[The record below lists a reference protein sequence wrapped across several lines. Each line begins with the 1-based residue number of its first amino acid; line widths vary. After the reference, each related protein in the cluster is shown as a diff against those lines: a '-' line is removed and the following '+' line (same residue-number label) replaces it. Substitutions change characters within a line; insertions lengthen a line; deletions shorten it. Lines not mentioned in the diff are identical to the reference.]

1 MPQINDIRELAQQ
14 NARYVSNSPQDWMS
28 YLDVAAR
35 LYRYSFTDAL
45 LIHAQRPDAT
55 ACAEMELWNQK
66 MSRWV
71 NRGAKGIALL
81 DDTGPR
87 TKLRYVFD
95 IADTHLVRGGKTPL
109 LWNLDSHEHEQAIL
123 DHLADTYGL
132 SQTDSMNTALLE
144 LAQQLTADN
153 LDEAMD
159 GLAYEVKDTFL
170 EELDE
175 DNIRVRFRELM
186 TNSIFYTLSRRCG
199 QEPLDVLDDDDF
211 IRIVDFNKL
220 PVLSFLGNAVSE
232 QCEAVLFDIGREMRK
247 IYKKEI
253 TQQLEKSV
261 DSLYNTNTDFSTLKR
276 ETEENTTKGGQE
288 NGVDVLPQGRLSVP
302 ESGREG
308 RAADHRE
315 VRDAAQ
321 DVPEREPQ
329 ELVSEY
335 ADERQAEPASGADR
349 GSSGEPGGNPA
360 GQSEREVSG
369 TEQGERPAGMG
380 GTPEQPDGDGRRDR
394 FEGIGVQLTETTTEQ
409 DLSEAEEEIAS
420 AFSFPDLPTVEQQIR
435 AIEEPIRARYAE
447 KIALDSEVVDEV
459 LRTGSNRSKGQ
470 LRLIYNFMVEKT
482 PEEYTE
488 FVKNEYGTGGKGF
501 EIGGAKYAVWFD
513 DLGLRIAAGGTAK
526 GGTIANASLSWE
538 DVSNRIHELLRQGEY
553 APQAVLDAARQNALQ
568 EHAQT
573 LAYMERDL
581 ADGVAEAVFQDTE
594 IFRGGFPELTDRL
607 AGLLDD
613 TDFLT
618 DLNERLSALGEAYAE
633 DKDLMR
639 MHFYKPDKVAA
650 LFQQFAKPYQNYSA
664 RDGFHWNEYKR
675 FITEDEINGYF
686 TRGSN
691 YSDSRLAIY
700 SFFLNHEDKKERADF
715 LKDHYGIGGSSHAL
729 CGADDSHEDHDG
741 RGIAL
746 ERGPYGNPYASVHL
760 NWNQAA
766 GRIDKLIRDS
776 EYLKPADYSRMPVYE
791 REQMAMRVMGFY
803 HHLSNE
809 VERPYPQDLYHEEGR
824 KALVEKLADTEL
836 SAELLEQM
844 DNALLSVPLD
854 SEEYERKA
862 ESLSILHQYVEGTYT
877 IFPEKKQA
885 VEIAV
890 PEQGQISMFDFMEQE
905 PQSKEQSTA
914 AAVENSQKAK
924 VVARYQSTVMMQAG
938 YIEDIAILQYPDGK
952 FYNHYNYDE
961 ETGTG
966 TAETG
971 PFNSLND
978 AKAVVRQTREDAKA
992 VESFENQPKQMYSR
1006 ENGSFLY
1013 LDNNHLYRIERS
1025 NAHDVYLKD
1034 MENSAVAGRV
1044 IPLPSYSET
1053 LAKNP
1058 LNDFLKLD
1066 ADHTQKDSRSI
1077 YKECL
1082 YTLLEK
1088 VERSEIYPLLRD
1100 RDTTEE
1106 EAENLI
1112 REKIEDLFASGEVEN
1127 AVYSEAIDTWAH
1139 FGEWIQEDIFQR
1151 TYQDVITDRR
1161 DAVALYQDS
1170 MDAPQWVRGIMVP
1183 YAAEEKTVEPAL
1195 QPLPL
1200 DAANEYNA
1208 LKERYPDVLV
1218 GYEQYGNFEF
1228 YGEDA
1233 KHVSELLGSKLLE
1246 KETALGKVEVS
1257 GFPREQWVSQAM
1269 KLWKQGE
1276 NVYLSGQ
1283 QEDGTHAQTK
1293 YFRREEYLPVNTI
1306 IELDDREFRVDS
1318 VDFGNGTVSLQDMTL
1333 AKEAWYPIFRT
1344 EPLEYIRHLYE
1355 QADVPME
1362 EAVEITVFTALY
1374 NAGVAYEDFSP
1385 EQMDVIYSVA
1395 ESGGEL
1401 EELLNPDF
1409 PPEQMQLIADVQ
1421 NRTDAISRAAAEEA
1435 MEPLIQQPMTPA
1447 EVNHARRQHNLPLDS
1462 EAETEQPVQPKQE
1475 PMNFR
1480 ITDDDLGAG
1489 GPKTKY
1495 KANVEAIRVL
1505 QTLDAEQRQAT
1516 AEEQEILSRYV
1527 GWGGIPQAFD
1537 ENNAEWSKEYA
1548 ELQSLLTADEY
1559 KEARASTLN
1568 AFYTSPTVIKA
1579 MYEALGN
1586 MGLSKGNVLEPS
1598 CGVGN
1603 FMGLVPD
1610 SMEKIRMYGVEL
1622 DSISG
1627 RIAQQLYQKNK
1638 IAVQGFETMQF
1649 PDSFFDCVV
1658 GNVPFGNY
1666 KVPDKRYD
1674 RHNFLIHDY
1683 FIAKS
1688 LDLVRPG
1695 GVVAVVTSSGTMDK
1709 KDSSVR
1715 EYLANRADLVGAIRL
1730 PNNAFQR
1737 NANTGVVAD
1746 ILFLQKRDRAAVERA
1761 DWVDLGETPEGYSI
1775 NQYFAQHPE
1784 MVLGEITTESTQY
1797 GKQETTVKPI
1807 EGADLA
1813 QQLKEAISSIHATI
1827 TEPEISDDELDVQEE
1842 PIPADPSVKNFSFT
1856 NVDGQIYYR
1865 ENSFMNKV
1873 ELPAVTAERVLGMI
1887 ALRETTRKLLDCQ
1900 LHDGSDAEVQ
1910 LLQNE
1915 LKQQY
1920 TAFKA
1925 QYGLINSTANKRA
1938 FRQDSSYCLLAS
1950 LEILDEEKNLKR
1962 LADIFTKRTIRKPEP
1977 VTSVDTPSEALAL
1990 SIGEKAK
1997 VDIPFM
2003 VQLCGKPEQEIT
2015 DELAGAIFRNPVTQQ
2030 WETSDEYLSGNVREK
2045 LATAETFAANH
2056 AEYQINVD
2064 YLKRVQPKDLD
2075 ASEIEVRLGANW
2087 VKPEYITQFMKEV
2100 FKTPNYYAGIDIKA
2114 TYSEI
2119 SGAWNISGKSLDR
2132 GNPLVTNT
2140 YGTLRVNAYKLL
2152 EDALNLRDTKI
2163 YDTIHDADGDHRV
2176 LNKQETMLAQQ
2187 AQESIR
2193 EAFKQWIFKDLDRR
2207 EDLCATYNRIFN
2219 AIRPREYDGSHIR
2232 FEGMTPEISLMPH
2245 QKNAVAHIL
2254 YGNNT
2259 LLAHCVG
2266 AGKTFQM
2273 IAAGMESRR
2282 LGLSQKNLYVVPNHL
2297 TEQWGADFLRLYPN
2311 ANVLVATK
2319 KDFEPSN
2326 RKQFC
2331 SRIATGDYDA
2341 IVIGHSQFERVPLSP
2356 ERQKA
2361 IIERQIDDI
2370 TLALADARSEDSRS
2384 FTVKQMEKTKKT
2396 LEAKLQKLNDQTRK
2410 DDVVTFEELG
2420 VDRLFVDESH
2430 FYKNM
2435 FLYTKMRNIAG
2446 IAQTDAQKS
2455 SDMFAKCQYL
2465 DELTGGKGVT
2475 FATGTPVSNSMVELY
2490 TIMRY
2495 LQYDTLQKM
2504 GLSHF
2509 DDWAAS
2515 FGETVTAI
2523 ELSPE
2528 GTGYRAKTRF
2538 ARFFNLPE
2546 LISLF
2551 KESADVQTADMLN
2564 LPVPQA
2570 EYINEVLKPSETQ
2583 EEMVSSFADRAEAV
2597 RNGNVNPKFDN
2608 MLKITNDGRKLA
2620 LDQRL
2625 MNDMLPDEPESKVNR
2640 CVDNAFKVWEESAPD
2655 RGTQLIFCDLS
2666 TPKADGTF
2674 NVYDDVREKLVAKG
2688 VPREEVAFIHEYN
2701 TETKKAD
2708 LFAKVRAGQV
2718 RILMGSTPKLGA
2730 GTNIQDRL
2738 IALHHLD
2745 CPWKPS
2751 DLEQQEGRILR
2762 QGNRNKQVKIYRY
2775 VTENTFDSY
2784 MWQILENK
2792 QKFISQIMTSK
2803 SPVRACDDVDDT
2815 ALSYAEI
2822 KALATGNP
2830 YIKEKMDLDIQVSKL
2845 KLLKANHTSQIYS
2858 LESDIARRYPREI
2871 AVAQGQIE
2879 ALKTDMEAAKPLL
2892 VQDKDH
2898 FSMEISGKVYTERK
2912 EAGAAIIE
2920 ACKALKAAGTEGRIG
2935 SYGAFELHSR
2945 FDNFDKVFRLSIKGA
2960 WNYSMEVG
2968 KDPQGNILRV
2978 TNALSGIER
2987 ALPQV
2992 ERRLETLEQ
3001 QLAQAKEE
3009 AKRPFAQEA
3018 ELAEKSAR
3026 LAELNSL
3033 LNMDEKGSE
3042 DALGVDEDAAETEVA
3057 DRPRQPV
3064 NYAGRVAERTA
3075 DNVRKP
3081 SVLAQLHAK
3090 QAERSAEPQKS
3101 QKRKSHDMEL

>member
-55 ACAEMELWNQK
+55 ACAELELWNQK

-109 LWNLDSHEHEQAIL
+109 LWNLDSHEHEQTIL

-132 SQTDSMNTALLE
+132 LQTDSMNTALME

-159 GLAYEVKDTFL
+159 GLAYEVADTFL

-199 QEPLDVLDDDDF
+199 QEPMDVLDDDDF

-261 DSLYNTNTDFSTLKR
+261 DSLYNINTDFNALKR
-276 ETEENTTKGGQE
+276 ETKENTTKGGQE

-335 ADERQAEPASGADR
+335 ADERQTEPASGADR
-349 GSSGEPGGNPA
+349 GRSGEPDGIPV
-360 GQSEREVSG
+360 GQPEREVPG
-369 TEQGERPAGMG
+369 TEQGEGPAGMG
-380 GTPEQPDGDGRRDR
+380 GASEQPDDDGRRDR
-394 FEGIGVQLTETTTEQ
+394 LEGIGVQLTEPTTEQ

-420 AFSFPDLPTVEQQIR
+420 AFSLPDLPTVEQQIR
-435 AIEEPIRARYAE
+435 AIEEPIRARYADE
-447 KIALDSEVVDEV
+447 IALDSEVVDEI
-459 LRTGSNRSKGQ
+459 LRTGSNRSKSQ

-526 GGTIANASLSWE
+526 GGMIANASLSWE

-581 ADGVAEAVFQDTE
+581 ADGVAEAVFQDVE

-613 TDFLT
+613 AAFLT
-618 DLNERLSALGEAYAE
+618 DLNERLSALGETYAE

-650 LFQQFAKPYQNYSA
+650 LFHQFAKPYQNYSA

-715 LKDHYGIGGSSHAL
+715 LKEHYGIGGSSHAL

-741 RGIAL
+741 RGISL
-746 ERGPYGNPYASVHL
+746 ERGSYGNPDASVHL

-766 GRIDKLIRDS
+766 GRIDQLIRDS
-776 EYLKPADYSRMPVYE
+776 EYLKPADYSRMPAYE
-791 REQMAMRVMGFY
+791 RERMAMRVMGFY
-803 HHLSNE
+803 HHLPND

-824 KALVEKLADTEL
+824 KALVEKLEAPEQ
-836 SAELLEQM
+836 AVELLEQM

-854 SEEYERKA
+854 SGEYERKA
-862 ESLSILHQYVEGTYT
+862 EFLSILHQYVEGTYT
-877 IFPEKKQA
+877 IFPEKKRA

-890 PEQGQISMFDFMEQE
+890 PEQGQMSMFDFMEQE

-914 AAVENSQKAK
+914 AAVEK
-924 VVARYQSTVMMQAG
+924 
-938 YIEDIAILQYPDGK
+938 
-952 FYNHYNYDE
+952 
-961 ETGTG
+961 
-966 TAETG
+966 
-971 PFNSLND
+971 
-978 AKAVVRQTREDAKA
+978 TRKEL
-992 VESFENQPKQMYSR
+992 YSR

-1013 LDNNHLYRIERS
+1013 LDNDHLYRIERS
-1025 NAHDVYLKD
+1025 NAYDVYLKD

-1044 IPLPSYSET
+1044 IPLLSYSET
-1053 LAKNP
+1053 LAKNL

-1066 ADHTQKDSRSI
+1066 ADNTQKDSRSI

-1100 RDTTEE
+1100 SDTTEE

-1112 REKIEDLFASGEVEN
+1112 REKIEDLFTSGEVEN
-1127 AVYSEAIDTWAH
+1127 AAYSEAIDTWAH

-1170 MDAPQWVRGIMVP
+1170 KDAPQWVRGIMVP
-1183 YAAEEKTVEPAL
+1183 YAAEEKAVEPTL

-1208 LKERYPDVLV
+1208 LKERYPDALV

-1233 KHVSELLGSKLLE
+1233 KRVSELLGSKLLE

-1276 NVYLSGQ
+1276 SIYLSGQ

-1293 YFRREEYLPVNTI
+1293 YFRREEYLPINTT
-1306 IELDDREFRVDS
+1306 IELEDREFRVNS
-1318 VDFGNGTVSLQDMTL
+1318 VNFEQGTVSLQDMTL
-1333 AKEAWYPIFRT
+1333 AKEARYPIFRT
-1344 EPLEYIRHLYE
+1344 EPLEYIRHVYE

-1362 EAVEITVFTALY
+1362 EAVEITVFTALH

-1401 EELLNPDF
+1401 EDLLNPEF

-1435 MEPLIQQPMTPA
+1435 LEPLTQQPMTPA

-1462 EAETEQPVQPKQE
+1462 GAETELPAQPKKE

-1527 GWGGIPQAFD
+1527 GWGGIPQVFD
-1537 ENNAEWSKEYA
+1537 ENNADWSKEYS
-1548 ELQSLLTADEY
+1548 ELKSLLTAEEY

-1715 EYLANRADLVGAIRL
+1715 EYLSNRADLVGAIRL

-1737 NANTGVVAD
+1737 NANTGVIAD

-1761 DWVDLGETPEGYSI
+1761 EWVDLGETPEGYSI

-1813 QQLKEAISSIHATI
+1813 KQLKEAVGNIYATI

-1856 NVDGQIYYR
+1856 NVDEQIYYR

-1997 VDIPFM
+1997 VDVPFM

-2045 LATAETFAANH
+2045 LATAEIFAANH

-2140 YGTLRVNAYKLL
+2140 YGTLRVNGYKLL

-2163 YDTIHDADGDHRV
+2163 YDTIRDADGDHRV

-2361 IIERQIDDI
+2361 IVERQIDDI

-2597 RNGNVNPKFDN
+2597 RNGNVNPRFDN

-2625 MNDMLPDEPESKVNR
+2625 INDMLPDEPESKVNR

-2674 NVYDDVREKLVAKG
+2674 NVYDDVREKLVARG

-2701 TETKKAD
+2701 TETKKAE

-2892 VQDKDH
+2892 AQDKDH
-2898 FSMEISGKVYTERK
+2898 FAMEISGKVYTERK

-2968 KDPQGNILRV
+2968 KDPQGNILRI
-2978 TNALSGIER
+2978 TNALAGIER

-3033 LNMDEKGSE
+3033 LNMDEKGGE

-3057 DRPRQPV
+3057 DKPRQPV

-3075 DNVRKP
+3075 DDVRKP
-3081 SVLAQLHAK
+3081 SVLTRLHAK
-3090 QAERSAEPQKS
+3090 QAERTAEPQKS
-3101 QKRKSHDMEL
+3101 QKRKSYDMGL

>member
-1 MPQINDIRELAQQ
+1 
-14 NARYVSNSPQDWMS
+14 
-28 YLDVAAR
+28 
-35 LYRYSFTDAL
+35 
-45 LIHAQRPDAT
+45 
-55 ACAEMELWNQK
+55 
-66 MSRWV
+66 
-71 NRGAKGIALL
+71 
-81 DDTGPR
+81 
-87 TKLRYVFD
+87 
-95 IADTHLVRGGKTPL
+95 
-109 LWNLDSHEHEQAIL
+109 
-123 DHLADTYGL
+123 
-132 SQTDSMNTALLE
+132 
-144 LAQQLTADN
+144 
-153 LDEAMD
+153 
-159 GLAYEVKDTFL
+159 
-170 EELDE
+170 
-175 DNIRVRFRELM
+175 
-186 TNSIFYTLSRRCG
+186 
-199 QEPLDVLDDDDF
+199 
-211 IRIVDFNKL
+211 
-220 PVLSFLGNAVSE
+220 
-232 QCEAVLFDIGREMRK
+232 
-247 IYKKEI
+247 
-253 TQQLEKSV
+253 
-261 DSLYNTNTDFSTLKR
+261 
-276 ETEENTTKGGQE
+276 
-288 NGVDVLPQGRLSVP
+288 
-302 ESGREG
+302 
-308 RAADHRE
+308 
-315 VRDAAQ
+315 
-321 DVPEREPQ
+321 
-329 ELVSEY
+329 
-335 ADERQAEPASGADR
+335 
-349 GSSGEPGGNPA
+349 
-360 GQSEREVSG
+360 
-369 TEQGERPAGMG
+369 
-380 GTPEQPDGDGRRDR
+380 
-394 FEGIGVQLTETTTEQ
+394 
-409 DLSEAEEEIAS
+409 
-420 AFSFPDLPTVEQQIR
+420 
-435 AIEEPIRARYAE
+435 
-447 KIALDSEVVDEV
+447 
-459 LRTGSNRSKGQ
+459 
-470 LRLIYNFMVEKT
+470 
-482 PEEYTE
+482 
-488 FVKNEYGTGGKGF
+488 
-501 EIGGAKYAVWFD
+501 
-513 DLGLRIAAGGTAK
+513 
-526 GGTIANASLSWE
+526 
-538 DVSNRIHELLRQGEY
+538 
-553 APQAVLDAARQNALQ
+553 
-568 EHAQT
+568 
-573 LAYMERDL
+573 
-581 ADGVAEAVFQDTE
+581 
-594 IFRGGFPELTDRL
+594 
-607 AGLLDD
+607 
-613 TDFLT
+613 
-618 DLNERLSALGEAYAE
+618 
-633 DKDLMR
+633 
-639 MHFYKPDKVAA
+639 
-650 LFQQFAKPYQNYSA
+650 
-664 RDGFHWNEYKR
+664 
-675 FITEDEINGYF
+675 
-686 TRGSN
+686 
-691 YSDSRLAIY
+691 
-700 SFFLNHEDKKERADF
+700 
-715 LKDHYGIGGSSHAL
+715 
-729 CGADDSHEDHDG
+729 
-741 RGIAL
+741 
-746 ERGPYGNPYASVHL
+746 
-760 NWNQAA
+760 
-766 GRIDKLIRDS
+766 
-776 EYLKPADYSRMPVYE
+776 
-791 REQMAMRVMGFY
+791 MRVMGFY
-803 HHLSNE
+803 HHLPND

-824 KALVEKLADTEL
+824 KALVEKLEAPEQ
-836 SAELLEQM
+836 AVELLEQM

-854 SEEYERKA
+854 SEEYKDKA
-862 ESLSILHQYVEGTYT
+862 ESLSVLHQYVEGTYT
-877 IFPEKKQA
+877 IFPEKKRA

-890 PEQGQISMFDFMEQE
+890 PEQGQMSMFDFMEQE

-914 AAVENSQKAK
+914 AAVEKPRK
-924 VVARYQSTVMMQAG
+924 
-938 YIEDIAILQYPDGK
+938 EL
-952 FYNHYNYDE
+952 
-961 ETGTG
+961 
-966 TAETG
+966 
-971 PFNSLND
+971 
-978 AKAVVRQTREDAKA
+978 
-992 VESFENQPKQMYSR
+992 YSR

-1013 LDNNHLYRIERS
+1013 LDNDHLYRIERS
-1025 NAHDVYLKD
+1025 NAYDVYLKD

-1066 ADHTQKDSRSI
+1066 ADHTQKDSRCV

-1127 AVYSEAIDTWAH
+1127 ATYSEAIDTWAH

-1170 MDAPQWVRGIMVP
+1170 KDAPQWVRGIMVP
-1183 YAAEEKTVEPAL
+1183 YAAEEKAVEPTL

-1200 DAANEYNA
+1200 DAVNEYNA
-1208 LKERYPDVLV
+1208 LKERYPDALV

-1233 KHVSELLGSKLLE
+1233 KRVSELLGSKLLE

-1257 GFPREQWVSQAM
+1257 GFPREQWASQAM

-1276 NVYLSGQ
+1276 SVYLSGQ

-1306 IELDDREFRVDS
+1306 VELDDREFRVDS
-1318 VDFGNGTVSLQDMTL
+1318 VNFEQGTVSLQDMTL
-1333 AKEAWYPIFRT
+1333 AKEARYPIFRT
-1344 EPLEYIRHLYE
+1344 EPLEYIWHLYE
-1355 QADVPME
+1355 QADVSMK
-1362 EAVEITVFTALY
+1362 EAVETMVFTALH

-1435 MEPLIQQPMTPA
+1435 LEPLTQQPMTPA

-1462 EAETEQPVQPKQE
+1462 GAIELPAQPKQE

-1489 GPKTKY
+1489 GAKTKF
-1495 KANVEAIRVL
+1495 KANIEAIRLL

-1516 AEEQEILSRYV
+1516 AEEQEVLSRYV

-1537 ENNAEWSKEYA
+1537 EKNADWSKEYA
-1548 ELQSLLTADEY
+1548 ELKSLLPADEY
-1559 KEARASTLN
+1559 SEARASTLN

-1579 MYEALGN
+1579 MYEALSN

-1603 FMGLVPD
+1603 FMGLVPE
-1610 SMEKIRMYGVEL
+1610 SMENIKMYGVEL
-1622 DSISG
+1622 DNVSG
-1627 RIAQQLYQKNK
+1627 RIAQQLYQKNR

-1737 NANTGVVAD
+1737 NANTSVVAD

-1761 DWVDLGETPEGYSI
+1761 EWVDLGTTPEGYPI

-1807 EGADLA
+1807 EGADLT
-1813 QQLKEAISSIHATI
+1813 QQLKAAVENIHAEI
-1827 TEPEISDDELDVQEE
+1827 TEPEITDDELDQNAE
-1842 PIPADPSVKNFSFT
+1842 PLPADPNVKNFSYT
-1856 NVDGQIYYR
+1856 NVDGQVYYR
-1865 ENSFMNKV
+1865 ENSYMNKV
-1873 ELPAVTAERVLGMI
+1873 DLPAVTAERVLGMI
-1887 ALRETTRKLLDCQ
+1887 ALRETTQKLLDCQ
-1900 LHDGSDAEVQ
+1900 LHDGTDAEVE
-1910 LLQNE
+1910 LLQGK
-1915 LKQQY
+1915 LKDQY
-1920 TAFKA
+1920 KRFTA

-1950 LEILDEEKNLKR
+1950 LEILDEDKNLKR

-1997 VDIPFM
+1997 VDVPFM
-2003 VQLCGKPEQEIT
+2003 AELCGKTEQEVT
-2015 DELAGAIFRNPVTQQ
+2015 EELAGVIFRNPVTQA
-2030 WETSDEYLSGNVREK
+2030 WVTADEYLSGNVREK

-2056 AEYQINVD
+2056 PEYQVNVE
-2064 YLKRVQPKDLD
+2064 YLKRVQPKDLN

-2087 VKPEYITQFMKEV
+2087 IKAEYITDFMEQV
-2100 FKTPNYYAGIDIKA
+2100 FKTPSYYIGSSIKA

-2132 GNPLVTNT
+2132 SNPRVTNT
-2140 YGTLRVNAYKLL
+2140 YGTMRVNGYRLL

-2163 YDTIHDADGDHRV
+2163 YDTIYEDGKERRV
-2176 LNKQETMLAQQ
+2176 LNKKETMLAQQ
-2187 AQESIR
+2187 AQEAIR
-2193 EAFKQWIFKDLDRR
+2193 DAFKQWIFKDLDRR
-2207 EDLCATYNRIFN
+2207 EELCKVYNERFN
-2219 AIRPREYDGSHIR
+2219 AIRPREYDGSHIK
-2232 FEGMTPEISLMPH
+2232 FVGMTPEISLMPH

-2282 LGLSQKNLYVVPNHL
+2282 LGLAQKNLYVVPNHL

-2326 RKQFC
+2326 RKKFC

-2341 IVIGHSQFERVPLSP
+2341 IIIGHSQFERIPLSP
-2356 ERQKA
+2356 ERQKSM
-2361 IIERQIDDI
+2361 IERQIQDI
-2370 TLALADARSEDSRS
+2370 TFAIAEAKAEDDGKS

-2396 LEAKLQKLNDQTRK
+2396 LQAKLQKLNDQSRK
-2410 DDVVTFEELG
+2410 DDVVTFEQLG

-2465 DELTGGKGVT
+2465 DEITGGKGVT

-2495 LQYDTLQKM
+2495 LQYDTLQKLHL
-2504 GLSHF
+2504 GHF
-2509 DDWAAS
+2509 DSWAAS

-2564 LPVPQA
+2564 LPVPEA

-2583 EEMVSSFADRAEAV
+2583 QEMVSSFADRAERV
-2597 RNGNVNPKFDN
+2597 RNGNVDPRTDN

-2625 MNDMLPDEPESKVNR
+2625 INDLLPDEPESKVNL
-2640 CVDNAFKVWEESAPD
+2640 CVENAYQVWEESTPD
-2655 RGTQLIFCDLS
+2655 KSTQLIFCDLS

-2688 VPREEVAFIHEYN
+2688 IPREEIAFIHEAN
-2701 TETKKAD
+2701 TETKKAE
-2708 LFAKVRAGQV
+2708 LFAKVRSGQV
-2718 RILMGSTPKLGA
+2718 RILLGSTPKLGA

-2762 QGNRNKQVKIYRY
+2762 QGNRNQKVKIFRY

-2815 ALSYAEI
+2815 ALTYAEI

-2845 KLLKANHTSQIYS
+2845 KLMRANHTSQIYS
-2858 LESDIARRYPREI
+2858 LESDIARRYPAEI
-2871 AVAQGQIE
+2871 TAAKERIAGLKSDLAV
-2879 ALKTDMEAAKPLL
+2879 AKPLL
-2892 VQDKDH
+2892 EQDKEK
-2898 FSMEISGKVYTERK
+2898 FSITVEDRVYTDRK
-2912 EAGAAIIE
+2912 EAGSAILAA
-2920 ACKALKAAGTEGRIG
+2920 CAAMKIAKTEGQIADLG
-2935 SYGAFELHSR
+2935 GFAISSR
-2945 FDNFDKVFRLSIKGA
+2945 FDAFAQTFKLTIKRQSSYTIELG
-2960 WNYSMEVG
+2960 S
-2968 KDPQGNILRV
+2968 DPAGNIQRIL
-2978 TNALSGIER
+2978 NALASIEKT
-2987 ALPQV
+2987 LPQV
-2992 ERRLETLEQ
+2992 ERRLETLQQ
-3001 QLAQAKEE
+3001 QLAEAKEE
-3009 AKRPFAQEA
+3009 VQRPFPQEA
-3018 ELAEKSAR
+3018 ELNEKSAR
-3026 LAELNSL
+3026 LAELNVL
-3033 LNMDEKGSE
+3033 LDMDEKG
-3042 DALGVDEDAAETEVA
+3042 DDAALGMDEEVTDSELPAPKREIERSA
-3057 DRPRQPV
+3057 DSVKRP
-3064 NYAGRVAERTA
+3064 
-3075 DNVRKP
+3075 
-3081 SVLAQLHAK
+3081 SILAQLHEK
-3090 QAERSAEPQKS
+3090 QAERMAEPKPQK
-3101 QKRKSHDMEL
+3101 KKSHDMEL

>member
-55 ACAEMELWNQK
+55 ACAELELWNQK

-132 SQTDSMNTALLE
+132 LQTDSMNTALLE

-159 GLAYEVKDTFL
+159 GLAYEVADTFL

-199 QEPLDVLDDDDF
+199 QEPMNVLDDDDF

-220 PVLSFLGNAVSE
+220 RVLSFLGNAVSE
-232 QCEAVLFDIGREMRK
+232 QCEAVLFDIGREMQK

-253 TQQLEKSV
+253 TQQLEKAV
-261 DSLYNTNTDFSTLKR
+261 DSLYNTNTDFSALKH
-276 ETEENTTKGGQE
+276 ETKETTTEGGQE

-335 ADERQAEPASGADR
+335 ADERQTEPASGADR
-349 GSSGEPGGNPA
+349 GRSGEPDGIPV
-360 GQSEREVSG
+360 GQPEREVPG
-369 TEQGERPAGMG
+369 TEQGEGPAGMG

-435 AIEEPIRARYAE
+435 AIEAPIQARYADE
-447 KIALDSEVVDEV
+447 IALDSEVVDEI

-513 DLGLRIAAGGTAK
+513 DLGLRIAAGDTAK
-526 GGTIANASLSWE
+526 GGTIVNAFLSWE

-613 TDFLT
+613 ADFLT
-618 DLNERLSALGEAYAE
+618 DLNDRLSALGEAYAE

-715 LKDHYGIGGSSHAL
+715 LKEHYGIGGSSHAL

-741 RGIAL
+741 RGIDL
-746 ERGPYGNPYASVHL
+746 ERGPYGNPDASVHL

-766 GRIDKLIRDS
+766 GRIDQLIRDS
-776 EYLKPADYSRMPVYE
+776 EYLKPADYSRMPAYE
-791 REQMAMRVMGFY
+791 RERMAMRVMGFY
-803 HHLSNE
+803 HHLPNN

-854 SEEYERKA
+854 SKEYERKA

-877 IFPEKKQA
+877 IFPEKKRA
-885 VEIAV
+885 VEIV
-890 PEQGQISMFDFMEQE
+890 GPEQGQMSMFDFMEQE
-905 PQSKEQSTA
+905 PQSKEQSTVA
-914 AAVENSQKAK
+914 TVEKPRKEQ
-924 VVARYQSTVMMQAG
+924 
-938 YIEDIAILQYPDGK
+938 
-952 FYNHYNYDE
+952 
-961 ETGTG
+961 
-966 TAETG
+966 
-971 PFNSLND
+971 
-978 AKAVVRQTREDAKA
+978 
-992 VESFENQPKQMYSR
+992 YSR

-1013 LDNNHLYRIERS
+1013 LDNDHLYRVERS
-1025 NAHDVYLKD
+1025 NAYDVYLKD
-1034 MENSAVAGRV
+1034 MENPAVAGRV
-1044 IPLPSYSET
+1044 ISVQSYDET

-1100 RDTTEE
+1100 HDTTEE
-1106 EAENLI
+1106 EAEDLI
-1112 REKIEDLFASGEVEN
+1112 REKIEDLFASGEVKN
-1127 AVYSEAIDTWAH
+1127 AAYSEAIDTWAH

-1170 MDAPQWVRGIMVP
+1170 KDAPQWVRGMMVP
-1183 YAAEEKTVEPAL
+1183 YAAEEKAVEPTL
-1195 QPLPL
+1195 QPMPL

-1208 LKERYPDVLV
+1208 LKERYPDALV

-1233 KHVSELLGSKLLE
+1233 KRVSELLGSKLLE

-1257 GFPREQWVSQAM
+1257 GFPREQWVLQAM

-1318 VDFGNGTVSLQDMTL
+1318 VNFEQGTVSLQDMTL
-1333 AKEAWYPIFRT
+1333 AKEARYPIFRT

-1362 EAVEITVFTALY
+1362 EAVEITVFTALH

-1435 MEPLIQQPMTPA
+1435 LEPLIQQPMTPA

-1462 EAETEQPVQPKQE
+1462 GAETEQPALPKQE
-1475 PMNFR
+1475 PINFH

-1495 KANVEAIRVL
+1495 KANVEAIQL
-1505 QTLDAEQRQAT
+1505 LKTLDAEQRQAT

-1548 ELQSLLTADEY
+1548 ELQSLLTVDEY

-1775 NQYFAQHPE
+1775 NQYFAKHPE
-1784 MVLGEITTESTQY
+1784 MVLGKITTESTQY

-1813 QQLKEAISSIHATI
+1813 EQLKEAVGNIQATI

-1962 LADIFTKRTIRKPEP
+1962 LADIFTKRTIRKPGP
-1977 VTSVDTPSEALAL
+1977 VTLVDTPSEALAL

-1997 VDIPFM
+1997 VDVPFM
-2003 VQLCGKPEQEIT
+2003 MQLCGKPEQEIT

-2045 LATAETFAANH
+2045 LATAETFVANH

-2140 YGTLRVNAYKLL
+2140 YGTMRVNAYKLL

-2361 IIERQIDDI
+2361 IVERQIDDI

-2564 LPVPQA
+2564 LPVPKA

-2597 RNGNVNPKFDN
+2597 RNGNVNPRFDN

-2625 MNDMLPDEPESKVNR
+2625 MNEMLPDEPESKVNR
-2640 CVDNAFKVWEESAPD
+2640 CVDNAFKVWEESASD
-2655 RGTQLIFCDLS
+2655 KGTQLIFCDLS

-2674 NVYDDVREKLVAKG
+2674 NVYDDVREKLVARG

-2871 AVAQGQIE
+2871 TATQGQIE

-2892 VQDKDH
+2892 AQDKDH

-3009 AKRPFAQEA
+3009 AKRPFVQEA

-3033 LNMDEKGSE
+3033 LNMDEKGGE

>member
-35 LYRYSFTDAL
+35 LYRYSFTDTL

-55 ACAEMELWNQK
+55 ACAELELWNQK

-87 TKLRYVFD
+87 IRLRYVFD
-95 IADTHLVRGGKTPL
+95 IADTHLVRGGRTPL
-109 LWNLDSHEHEQAIL
+109 LWNLDSHEHEQTIL

-132 SQTDSMNTALLE
+132 SQTDSMNTALME

-159 GLAYEVKDTFL
+159 GLAYEVADTFL

-199 QEPLDVLDDDDF
+199 QEPMDVLDDDDF

-276 ETEENTTKGGQE
+276 EIKENTTKGGQE

-308 RAADHRE
+308 RAADYRE

-321 DVPEREPQ
+321 DVSEREPQ

-335 ADERQAEPASGADR
+335 ADEQQTESALGADR
-349 GSSGEPGGNPA
+349 GSSGEPDGSPV
-360 GQSEREVSG
+360 GQPEREVSG
-369 TEQGERPAGMG
+369 SEQGERPADMG
-380 GTPEQPDGDGRRDR
+380 SAPEQPDGDGRGDR
-394 FEGIGVQLTETTTEQ
+394 AEGIGVQLTETTTEQ

-435 AIEEPIRARYAE
+435 AIEAPIQARYADE
-447 KIALDSEVVDEV
+447 IALDPEVVDEI

-501 EIGGAKYAVWFD
+501 EIDDAKYAAWFD
-513 DLGLRIAAGGTAK
+513 DLGLRIAAGNTAK
-526 GGTIANASLSWE
+526 GGTIANAFLSWE
-538 DVSNRIHELLRQGEY
+538 DVSSRIHELLRQGEY

-568 EHAQT
+568 EHAQA

-581 ADGVAEAVFQDTE
+581 ADGVAEAVFQDAE
-594 IFRGGFPELTDRL
+594 IFRGGFPALTDRL

-613 TDFLT
+613 TAFLS

-650 LFQQFAKPYQNYSA
+650 LFQQFAKPYQNYAA
-664 RDGFHWNEYKR
+664 RDGFHWNEYKK
-675 FITEDEINGYF
+675 FITEDEINAYF

-715 LKDHYGIGGSSHAL
+715 LKDHYGIGGCSHAL
-729 CGADDSHEDHDG
+729 SGADDSHENHDG
-741 RGIAL
+741 RGISL
-746 ERGPYGNPYASVHL
+746 EHGTYGNPDARVHL

-766 GRIDKLIRDS
+766 GRIDQLIRDS
-776 EYLKPADYSRMPVYE
+776 EYLKPADYSRMSVYE
-791 REQMAMRVMGFY
+791 REWMAMRVMGFY
-803 HHLSNE
+803 HHLPNE
-809 VERPYPQDLYHEEGR
+809 VERPYLQDLYHEEGR
-824 KALVEKLADTEL
+824 KALVEKLADSEQA
-836 SAELLEQM
+836 AELLEQM
-844 DNALLSVPLD
+844 DNALLSVPMD
-854 SEEYERKA
+854 SEEYESKA

-885 VEIAV
+885 VEIAA
-890 PEQGQISMFDFMEQE
+890 PEHRQMSMLDFMEQE

-914 AAVENSQKAK
+914 AAVEEPQKAK
-924 VVARYQSTVMMQAG
+924 VVARYQSTVMMQDG
-938 YIEDIAILQYPDGK
+938 YIEDIAILQFPDGK

-961 ETGTG
+961 EKGEG
-966 TAETG
+966 AAETG

-978 AKAVVRQTREDAKA
+978 AKAVISQTREDAKA
-992 VESFENQPKQMYSR
+992 VESFENQPKQLYSR

-1058 LNDFLKLD
+1058 LNDFLKLN
-1066 ADHTQKDSRSI
+1066 ADQTQKDSRSI

-1151 TYQDVITDRR
+1151 TYQDVITDSR

-1183 YAAEEKTVEPAL
+1183 YAVKEETVEATL
-1195 QPLPL
+1195 QPMPL

-1208 LKERYPDVLV
+1208 LKERYPDALV
-1218 GYEQYGNFEF
+1218 GYEQYGHFEF

-1233 KHVSELLGSKLLE
+1233 KRVSELLGSKLLE

-1257 GFPREQWVSQAM
+1257 GFPREQWAAQAM

-1276 NVYLSGQ
+1276 SVYLSEQ
-1283 QEDGTHAQTK
+1283 EEDGTHAQTK

-1318 VDFGNGTVSLQDMTL
+1318 VNFEQGTVSLQDMTL
-1333 AKEAWYPIFRT
+1333 AKEARYPIFRT

-1355 QADVPME
+1355 QAEVPME
-1362 EAVEITVFTALY
+1362 EAVEITVFTALH

-1401 EELLNPDF
+1401 DELLNPDF

-1421 NRTDAISRAAAEEA
+1421 NRTDAISRAAADEA
-1435 MEPLIQQPMTPA
+1435 LEPLTQQPMTPA
-1447 EVNHARRQHNLPLDS
+1447 EVNHARRQHNLPL
-1462 EAETEQPVQPKQE
+1462 ENGAEEQPAPPKQE
-1475 PMNFR
+1475 PINFH
-1480 ITDDDLGAG
+1480 IEDNDLGAG

-1495 KANVEAIRVL
+1495 KANVEAIRL
-1505 QTLDAEQRQAT
+1505 LKTLDAEQRQAT

-1527 GWGGIPQAFD
+1527 GWGGISQVFD
-1537 ENNAEWSKEYA
+1537 EKNEDWAKEYA
-1548 ELQSLLTADEY
+1548 ELKSRLTADEY

-1579 MYEALGN
+1579 MYEALDN

-1610 SMEKIRMYGVEL
+1610 SMEKIRMYGVEI

-1695 GVVAVVTSSGTMDK
+1695 GVVAVVTSSGTLDK

-1737 NANTGVVAD
+1737 NANTSVVAD

-1797 GKQETTVKPI
+1797 GKQEITVKSI

-1813 QQLKEAISSIHATI
+1813 QQLKEAVSNIHATI
-1827 TEPEISDDELDVQEE
+1827 TEPEISDDELEEQEE

-1997 VDIPFM
+1997 VDVPFM
-2003 VQLCGKPEQEIT
+2003 AQLCGKPEQEVT
-2015 DELAGAIFRNPVTQQ
+2015 DELAGAIFRNPVTQE

-2045 LATAETFAANH
+2045 LATAEKFAANH

-2087 VKPEYITQFMKEV
+2087 IKPEYITQFMAEV

-2119 SGAWNISGKSLDR
+2119 SGAWNISGKSMDR

-2140 YGTLRVNAYKLL
+2140 FGTMRVNGYKLL

-2396 LEAKLQKLNDQTRK
+2396 LEAKLQKLNDQARK

-2564 LPVPQA
+2564 LPVPEA

-2597 RNGNVNPKFDN
+2597 RNGNVNPRFDN
-2608 MLKITNDGRKLA
+2608 ILKITNDGRKLA

-2625 MNDMLPDEPESKVNR
+2625 INDMLPDEPESKVNR
-2640 CVDNAFKVWEESAPD
+2640 CVENAFKVWEESAAD
-2655 RGTQLIFCDLS
+2655 KGTQLIFCDLS

-2688 VPREEVAFIHEYN
+2688 VPREEVAFIHEHN

-2718 RILMGSTPKLGA
+2718 RVLMGSTPKLGA

-2762 QGNRNKQVKIYRY
+2762 QGNRNKKVKIFRY

-2871 AVAQGQIE
+2871 AAAKGQIE
-2879 ALKTDMEAAKPLL
+2879 ALQTDIEAAKHLL
-2892 VQDKDH
+2892 AQDKEH
-2898 FSMEISGKVYTERK
+2898 FAMEISGRVYTDRK

-2920 ACKALKAAGTEGRIG
+2920 ACKALKAADTEGRVG
-2935 SYGAFELHSR
+2935 KYGAFELHSR

-2968 KDPQGNILRV
+2968 KDPQGNVLRI
-2978 TNALSGIER
+2978 TNALAGIER

-3009 AKRPFAQEA
+3009 AKCPFVQED

-3026 LAELNSL
+3026 LSELNAL

-3057 DRPRQPV
+3057 DKPRQPV

-3081 SVLAQLHAK
+3081 SVLVQLHAK
-3090 QAERSAEPQKS
+3090 QAERTAEPPKL

>member
-35 LYRYSFTDAL
+35 LYRYSFTDTL

-109 LWNLDSHEHEQAIL
+109 LWNLDSHEHEQTIL

-132 SQTDSMNTALLE
+132 SQTDSMNTALME

-159 GLAYEVKDTFL
+159 GLAYEVADTFL

-199 QEPLDVLDDDDF
+199 QEPMDVLDDDDF

-232 QCEAVLFDIGREMRK
+232 HCEAVLFDIGREMRK

-276 ETEENTTKGGQE
+276 EIKENTTKGGQE

-308 RAADHRE
+308 RAADYRE

-380 GTPEQPDGDGRRDR
+380 GTSEQPDGDGRRNR
-394 FEGIGVQLTETTTEQ
+394 LEGIGIQLTEPTTEQ

-435 AIEEPIRARYAE
+435 AIEAPIQARYADE
-447 KIALDSEVVDEV
+447 IVLDPEVVDEI

-513 DLGLRIAAGGTAK
+513 DLGLRIAAGSTAR
-526 GGTIANASLSWE
+526 GGTIANVFLSWE

-613 TDFLT
+613 TNFLT
-618 DLNERLSALGEAYAE
+618 DLNDRLSALGEAYAE

-650 LFQQFAKPYQNYSA
+650 LFHQFAKPYQNYSA
-664 RDGFHWNEYKR
+664 RDGFHWNEYKK
-675 FITEDEINGYF
+675 FITEDEINAYF

-715 LKDHYGIGGSSHAL
+715 LKEHYGIGGSSHAL

-746 ERGPYGNPYASVHL
+746 ERGSYGNPYASVHL

-766 GRIDKLIRDS
+766 GRIDQLIRDS
-776 EYLKPADYSRMPVYE
+776 EYLKPADYSRMRAYE
-791 REQMAMRVMGFY
+791 RERMAMRVMGFY
-803 HHLSNE
+803 HHLPNE

-824 KALVEKLADTEL
+824 KALVEKLEAPEQ
-836 SAELLEQM
+836 AVELLEQM

-862 ESLSILHQYVEGTYT
+862 EFLSILHQYVEGTYT
-877 IFPEKKQA
+877 IFPEKKRA
-885 VEIAV
+885 VEIV
-890 PEQGQISMFDFMEQE
+890 GPEQGQMSMFDFMEQE
-905 PQSKEQSTA
+905 PQSKEQSTVA
-914 AAVENSQKAK
+914 TVEKPRKEQ
-924 VVARYQSTVMMQAG
+924 
-938 YIEDIAILQYPDGK
+938 
-952 FYNHYNYDE
+952 
-961 ETGTG
+961 
-966 TAETG
+966 
-971 PFNSLND
+971 
-978 AKAVVRQTREDAKA
+978 
-992 VESFENQPKQMYSR
+992 YSR

-1013 LDNNHLYRIERS
+1013 LDNDHLYRVERS
-1025 NAHDVYLKD
+1025 NAYDVYLKD
-1034 MENSAVAGRV
+1034 IENSAVAGRV
-1044 IPLPSYSET
+1044 ISVQSYDET

-1100 RDTTEE
+1100 HDTTEE
-1106 EAENLI
+1106 EAEDLI
-1112 REKIEDLFASGEVEN
+1112 REKIEDLFASGEVDN

-1183 YAAEEKTVEPAL
+1183 YAAEAKTVEPAL
-1195 QPLPL
+1195 RPLPL
-1200 DAANEYNA
+1200 DAATEYDA
-1208 LKERYPDVLV
+1208 LKERYPDALV
-1218 GYEQYGNFEF
+1218 GYEQHGNFEF

-1233 KHVSELLGSKLLE
+1233 KRVSELLGSKLLE

-1257 GFPREQWVSQAM
+1257 GFPREQWASQAM

-1283 QEDGTHAQTK
+1283 QEDGTHAQAK

-1306 IELDDREFRVDS
+1306 VELDDREFRVDS
-1318 VDFGNGTVSLQDMTL
+1318 VNFEQGTVSLQDMTL

-1355 QADVPME
+1355 QADVSMK
-1362 EAVEITVFTALY
+1362 EAVEITVFTALH

-1395 ESGGEL
+1395 ESGVEL

-1435 MEPLIQQPMTPA
+1435 LEPLTQQPMTPA

-1480 ITDDDLGAG
+1480 ITDVDLGAG

-1537 ENNAEWSKEYA
+1537 ESNAEWSKEYA

-1715 EYLANRADLVGAIRL
+1715 EYLSNRADLVGAIRL

-1737 NANTGVVAD
+1737 NANTSVVAD

-1761 DWVDLGETPEGYSI
+1761 DWVDLGETSEGYSI

-1813 QQLKEAISSIHATI
+1813 QQLKEAVSSIHATI
-1827 TEPEISDDELDVQEE
+1827 TEPEISDDELDGQEE

-2087 VKPEYITQFMKEV
+2087 VNPEYITQFMKEV

-2140 YGTLRVNAYKLL
+2140 FGTMRVNGYKLL

-2361 IIERQIDDI
+2361 IVERQIDDI

-2597 RNGNVNPKFDN
+2597 RNGNVNPRFDN

-2625 MNDMLPDEPESKVNR
+2625 MNEMLPDEPESKVNR

-2655 RGTQLIFCDLS
+2655 KGTQLIFCDLS

-2674 NVYDDVREKLVAKG
+2674 NVYDDVREKLVARG

-2701 TETKKAD
+2701 TETKKAE

-2892 VQDKDH
+2892 AQDKEH
-2898 FSMEISGKVYTERK
+2898 FDMEISGKLYTERK

-2968 KDPQGNILRV
+2968 KDPLGNILRV
-2978 TNALSGIER
+2978 TNALAGIER
-2987 ALPQV
+2987 TLPQV
-2992 ERRLETLEQ
+2992 ERRLENLEQ

-3018 ELAEKSAR
+3018 ELTEKSAR

-3064 NYAGRVAERTA
+3064 NYAGRFAERTA

-3090 QAERSAEPQKS
+3090 QAERGAEPQNLP
-3101 QKRKSHDMEL
+3101 KRKSYDMEL

>member
-35 LYRYSFTDAL
+35 LYRYSFTDTL

-87 TKLRYVFD
+87 TRLRYVFD
-95 IADTHLVRGGKTPL
+95 IADTHLVRGGRTPL
-109 LWNLDSHEHEQAIL
+109 LWNLDSHEHEQTIL

-159 GLAYEVKDTFL
+159 GLAYEVADTFL

-199 QEPLDVLDDDDF
+199 QEPMDVLDDDDF

-261 DSLYNTNTDFSTLKR
+261 DSLYNTNTDFSTLKH
-276 ETEENTTKGGQE
+276 ETKENTTKGGQE

-308 RAADHRE
+308 RAADYRE

-329 ELVSEY
+329 KLVSEY
-335 ADERQAEPASGADR
+335 ADERQTEPASGTDR
-349 GSSGEPGGNPA
+349 GSSGESGGNPA
-360 GQSEREVSG
+360 GQPEREVPG
-369 TEQGERPAGMG
+369 TEQGEEPAGMG
-380 GTPEQPDGDGRRDR
+380 GTSEQPDGDGRRDR

-435 AIEEPIRARYAE
+435 AIEAPIRARYADE
-447 KIALDSEVVDEV
+447 IALDSEVVDEI

-501 EIGGAKYAVWFD
+501 EIGGVKYAIWFD
-513 DLGLRIAAGGTAK
+513 DLGLRIAAGSTAK
-526 GGTIANASLSWE
+526 GGTIANAFLSWE

-613 TDFLT
+613 TNFLT
-618 DLNERLSALGEAYAE
+618 DLNDRLSALGEAYAE

-650 LFQQFAKPYQNYSA
+650 LFHQFAKPYQNYSA

-715 LKDHYGIGGSSHAL
+715 LKEHYGIGGSSHAL

-741 RGIAL
+741 RGISL
-746 ERGPYGNPYASVHL
+746 ERGAYGNPDASVHL

-766 GRIDKLIRDS
+766 GRIDQLIRDS
-776 EYLKPADYSRMPVYE
+776 EYLKPADYSRMPAYE
-791 REQMAMRVMGFY
+791 RERMAMRVMGFY
-803 HHLSNE
+803 HHLPND

-824 KALVEKLADTEL
+824 KALVEKLEAPEQ
-836 SAELLEQM
+836 AVELLEQM

-854 SEEYERKA
+854 SEEYKDKA
-862 ESLSILHQYVEGTYT
+862 ESLSVLHQYVEGTYT
-877 IFPEKKQA
+877 IFPEKKRA

-890 PEQGQISMFDFMEQE
+890 PEQGQMSMFDFMEQE

-914 AAVENSQKAK
+914 AAVEKPRK
-924 VVARYQSTVMMQAG
+924 
-938 YIEDIAILQYPDGK
+938 EL
-952 FYNHYNYDE
+952 
-961 ETGTG
+961 
-966 TAETG
+966 
-971 PFNSLND
+971 
-978 AKAVVRQTREDAKA
+978 
-992 VESFENQPKQMYSR
+992 YSR

-1013 LDNNHLYRIERS
+1013 LDNDHLYRIERS
-1025 NAHDVYLKD
+1025 NAYDVYLKD

-1066 ADHTQKDSRSI
+1066 ADHTQKDSRCV

-1127 AVYSEAIDTWAH
+1127 ATYSEAIDTWAH

-1170 MDAPQWVRGIMVP
+1170 KDAPQWVRGIMVP
-1183 YAAEEKTVEPAL
+1183 YAAEEKAVEPTL

-1200 DAANEYNA
+1200 DAVNEYNA
-1208 LKERYPDVLV
+1208 LKERYPDALV

-1233 KHVSELLGSKLLE
+1233 KRVSELLGSKLLE

-1257 GFPREQWVSQAM
+1257 GFPREQWASQAM

-1276 NVYLSGQ
+1276 SVYLSGQ

-1306 IELDDREFRVDS
+1306 VELDDREFRVDS
-1318 VDFGNGTVSLQDMTL
+1318 VNFEQGTVSLQDMTL
-1333 AKEAWYPIFRT
+1333 AKEARYPIFRT
-1344 EPLEYIRHLYE
+1344 EPLEYIWHLYE
-1355 QADVPME
+1355 QADVSMK
-1362 EAVEITVFTALY
+1362 EAVETMVFTALH

-1435 MEPLIQQPMTPA
+1435 LEPLTQQPMTPA

-1462 EAETEQPVQPKQE
+1462 GAIELPAQPKQE

-1489 GPKTKY
+1489 GAKTKF
-1495 KANVEAIRVL
+1495 KANIEAIRLL

-1516 AEEQEILSRYV
+1516 AEEQEVLSRYV

-1537 ENNAEWSKEYA
+1537 EKNADWSKEYA
-1548 ELQSLLTADEY
+1548 ELKSLLPADEY
-1559 KEARASTLN
+1559 SEARASTLN

-1579 MYEALGN
+1579 MYEALSN

-1603 FMGLVPD
+1603 FMGLVPE
-1610 SMEKIRMYGVEL
+1610 SMENIKMYGVEL
-1622 DSISG
+1622 DSVSG

-1737 NANTGVVAD
+1737 NANTSVVAD

-1761 DWVDLGETPEGYSI
+1761 EWVDLGTTPEGYPI

-1813 QQLKEAISSIHATI
+1813 QQLKAAVENIHAEI
-1827 TEPEISDDELDVQEE
+1827 TEPEITDDELDQNAE
-1842 PIPADPSVKNFSFT
+1842 PLPADPNVKNFSYT
-1856 NVDGQIYYR
+1856 NVDGQVYYR
-1865 ENSFMNKV
+1865 ENSYMNKV
-1873 ELPAVTAERVLGMI
+1873 DLPAVTAERVLGMI
-1887 ALRETTRKLLDCQ
+1887 ALRETTQKLLDCQ
-1900 LHDGSDAEVQ
+1900 LHDGTDAEVE
-1910 LLQNE
+1910 LLQE
-1915 LKQQY
+1915 KLKDQY
-1920 TAFKA
+1920 KRFTA

-1950 LEILDEEKNLKR
+1950 LEILDEDKNLKR

-1997 VDIPFM
+1997 VDVPFM
-2003 VQLCGKPEQEIT
+2003 AELCGKTEQEVT
-2015 DELAGAIFRNPVTQQ
+2015 EELAGVIFRNPVTQA
-2030 WETSDEYLSGNVREK
+2030 WVTADEYLSGNVREK

-2056 AEYQINVD
+2056 PEYQVNVE
-2064 YLKRVQPKDLD
+2064 YLKRVQPKDLN

-2087 VKPEYITQFMKEV
+2087 IKAEYITDFMERV
-2100 FKTPNYYAGIDIKA
+2100 FKTPSYYIGSSIKA

-2132 GNPLVTNT
+2132 SNPRVTNT
-2140 YGTLRVNAYKLL
+2140 YGTMRVNGYRLL

-2163 YDTIHDADGDHRV
+2163 YDTIYEDGKERRV
-2176 LNKQETMLAQQ
+2176 LNKKETMLAQQ
-2187 AQESIR
+2187 AQEAIR
-2193 EAFKQWIFKDLDRR
+2193 DAFKQWIFKDLDRR
-2207 EDLCATYNRIFN
+2207 EELCKVYNERFN
-2219 AIRPREYDGSHIR
+2219 AIRPREYDGSHIK
-2232 FEGMTPEISLMPH
+2232 FVGMTPEISLMPH

-2282 LGLSQKNLYVVPNHL
+2282 LGLAQKNLYVVPNHL

-2326 RKQFC
+2326 RKKFC

-2341 IVIGHSQFERVPLSP
+2341 IIIGHSQFERIPLSP
-2356 ERQKA
+2356 ERQKSM
-2361 IIERQIDDI
+2361 IERQIQDI
-2370 TLALADARSEDSRS
+2370 TFAIAEAKAEDDGKS

-2396 LEAKLQKLNDQTRK
+2396 LQAKLQKLNDQSRK
-2410 DDVVTFEELG
+2410 DDVVTFEQLG

-2465 DELTGGKGVT
+2465 DEITGGKGVT

-2495 LQYDTLQKM
+2495 LQYDTLQKLHL
-2504 GLSHF
+2504 GHF
-2509 DDWAAS
+2509 DSWAAS

-2564 LPVPQA
+2564 LPVPEA

-2583 EEMVSSFADRAEAV
+2583 QEMVSSFADRAERV
-2597 RNGNVNPKFDN
+2597 RNGNVDPRTDN

-2625 MNDMLPDEPESKVNR
+2625 INDLLPDEPESKVNL
-2640 CVDNAFKVWEESAPD
+2640 CVENAYQVWEESTPD
-2655 RGTQLIFCDLS
+2655 KSTQLIFCDLS

-2688 VPREEVAFIHEYN
+2688 IPREEIAFIHEAN
-2701 TETKKAD
+2701 TETKKAE
-2708 LFAKVRAGQV
+2708 LFAKVRSGQV
-2718 RILMGSTPKLGA
+2718 RILLGSTPKLGA

-2762 QGNRNKQVKIYRY
+2762 QGNRNQKVKIFRY

-2815 ALSYAEI
+2815 ALTYAEI

-2845 KLLKANHTSQIYS
+2845 KLMRANHTSQIYS
-2858 LESDIARRYPREI
+2858 LESDIARRYPAEI
-2871 AVAQGQIE
+2871 TAAKERIAGLKADLAV
-2879 ALKTDMEAAKPLL
+2879 AKPLL
-2892 VQDKDH
+2892 EQDKEK
-2898 FSMEISGKVYTERK
+2898 FSITVEDRAYTDRK
-2912 EAGAAIIE
+2912 EAGSAILAA
-2920 ACKALKAAGTEGRIG
+2920 CAAMKIAKTEGQIADLG
-2935 SYGAFELHSR
+2935 GFAISSR
-2945 FDNFDKVFRLSIKGA
+2945 FDAFAQTFKLTIKRQSSYTIELG
-2960 WNYSMEVG
+2960 S
-2968 KDPQGNILRV
+2968 DPAGNIQRIL
-2978 TNALSGIER
+2978 NALASIEKT
-2987 ALPQV
+2987 LPQV
-2992 ERRLETLEQ
+2992 ERRLETLQQ
-3001 QLAQAKEE
+3001 QLAEAKEE
-3009 AKRPFAQEA
+3009 VQRPFPQEA
-3018 ELAEKSAR
+3018 ELNEKSAR
-3026 LAELNSL
+3026 LAELNAL
-3033 LNMDEKGSE
+3033 LDMDEKG
-3042 DALGVDEDAAETEVA
+3042 DDAALGMDEEVTDSELPAPKREIERSA
-3057 DRPRQPV
+3057 DSVKRP
-3064 NYAGRVAERTA
+3064 
-3075 DNVRKP
+3075 
-3081 SVLAQLHAK
+3081 SILAQLHEK
-3090 QAERSAEPQKS
+3090 QAERMAEPKPQK
-3101 QKRKSHDMEL
+3101 KKSHDMEL

>member
-35 LYRYSFTDAL
+35 LYRYSFTDTL

-55 ACAEMELWNQK
+55 ACAELELWNQK

-87 TKLRYVFD
+87 IRLRYVFD
-95 IADTHLVRGGKTPL
+95 IADTHLVRGGRTPL
-109 LWNLDSHEHEQAIL
+109 LWNLDSHEHEQTIL

-132 SQTDSMNTALLE
+132 SQTDSMNTALME

-159 GLAYEVKDTFL
+159 GLAYEVADTFL

-199 QEPLDVLDDDDF
+199 QEPMDVLDDDDF

-247 IYKKEI
+247 IHQKEM

-276 ETEENTTKGGQE
+276 ETEDTTTKGGQE

-302 ESGREG
+302 ESGRAG

-321 DVPEREPQ
+321 DVPEKEPQ

-349 GSSGEPGGNPA
+349 GSSGESGGNPA
-360 GQSEREVSG
+360 GQPEREVSG
-369 TEQGERPAGMG
+369 TEQGEGPAGMG
-380 GTPEQPDGDGRRDR
+380 GAPEQSDGDGRGDR
-394 FEGIGVQLTETTTEQ
+394 AEGIGVQLTEPTTEQ

-435 AIEEPIRARYAE
+435 AIEAPIRARYADE
-447 KIALDSEVVDEV
+447 IALDSKVVDEI

-501 EIGGAKYAVWFD
+501 EIDGAKYAVWFD
-513 DLGLRIAAGGTAK
+513 DLGLRIAVGSTAK
-526 GGTIANASLSWE
+526 GGTIVNAFLSWE

-581 ADGVAEAVFQDTE
+581 ADGVAEAVFQDAE

-618 DLNERLSALGEAYAE
+618 DLNERLSALGEAYTE

-650 LFQQFAKPYQNYSA
+650 LFQQFAKPYLNYSA
-664 RDGFHWNEYKR
+664 RDGFHWNEYKK
-675 FITEDEINGYF
+675 FITEDEINAYF

-746 ERGPYGNPYASVHL
+746 ERGPYGNPDASVHL

-766 GRIDKLIRDS
+766 GRIDRLIRDS
-776 EYLKPADYSRMPVYE
+776 EYLKPADYSRMPAYE

-803 HHLSNE
+803 HHLPND

-824 KALVEKLADTEL
+824 KALVEKLADPVQ
-836 SAELLEQM
+836 SVELLEQM

-854 SEEYERKA
+854 SGEYERKA

-877 IFPEKKQA
+877 IFPEKKRA

-890 PEQGQISMFDFMEQE
+890 PEQGQMSMFDFMEQE

-914 AAVENSQKAK
+914 AAVEEPRK
-924 VVARYQSTVMMQAG
+924 
-938 YIEDIAILQYPDGK
+938 EL
-952 FYNHYNYDE
+952 
-961 ETGTG
+961 
-966 TAETG
+966 
-971 PFNSLND
+971 
-978 AKAVVRQTREDAKA
+978 
-992 VESFENQPKQMYSR
+992 YSR

-1013 LDNNHLYRIERS
+1013 LDNDHLYRIERS

-1088 VERSEIYPLLRD
+1088 VEHSEIYPLLRD
-1100 RDTTEE
+1100 RDTTEK

-1112 REKIEDLFASGEVEN
+1112 REKIEDLFDSGEVEN

-1170 MDAPQWVRGIMVP
+1170 KDAPQWVRGMMVP
-1183 YAAEEKTVEPAL
+1183 YAAEEKAVEPTL

-1208 LKERYPDVLV
+1208 LKERYPDALV
-1218 GYEQYGNFEF
+1218 GYEQHGNFEF

-1233 KHVSELLGSKLLE
+1233 KRVSELLGSKLLE

-1276 NVYLSGQ
+1276 SVYLSGQ

-1333 AKEAWYPIFRT
+1333 AKEARYPIFRT
-1344 EPLEYIRHLYE
+1344 EQLEYIRHLYE

-1362 EAVEITVFTALY
+1362 EAVEITVFTALH

-1395 ESGGEL
+1395 EAGGEL

-1435 MEPLIQQPMTPA
+1435 LEPLTQQPMTPA

-1462 EAETEQPVQPKQE
+1462 EAETEQPAQPKQE

-1505 QTLDAEQRQAT
+1505 QTLDAERRQAT

-1537 ENNAEWSKEYA
+1537 ESNAEWSKEYA
-1548 ELQSLLTADEY
+1548 ELQSLLTTDEY

-1568 AFYTSPTVIKA
+1568 AFYTSPAVIKA

-1737 NANTGVVAD
+1737 NANTSVVAD

-1761 DWVDLGETPEGYSI
+1761 DWVDLGETPKGYSI

-1813 QQLKEAISSIHATI
+1813 QQLKEAVGNIHATI

-1997 VDIPFM
+1997 VDVPFM

-2064 YLKRVQPKDLD
+2064 YLKQVQPKDLD

-2140 YGTLRVNAYKLL
+2140 YGTLRVNGYKLL

-2361 IIERQIDDI
+2361 IVERQIDDI

-2384 FTVKQMEKTKKT
+2384 FTVKQMEKTKKM

-2597 RNGNVNPKFDN
+2597 RNGSVNPKFDN

-2625 MNDMLPDEPESKVNR
+2625 INDMLPDEPESKVNR
-2640 CVDNAFKVWEESAPD
+2640 CVDNAFKVWKESASD
-2655 RGTQLIFCDLS
+2655 KGTQLIFCDLS

-2751 DLEQQEGRILR
+2751 NLEQQEGRILR

-2871 AVAQGQIE
+2871 TAAKGQIE

-2892 VQDKDH
+2892 AQDKDH

-2978 TNALSGIER
+2978 TNALAGIER

-3057 DRPRQPV
+3057 DKPRQPV

-3090 QAERSAEPQKS
+3090 QVERSVEPQKS

>member
-1 MPQINDIRELAQQ
+1 
-14 NARYVSNSPQDWMS
+14 
-28 YLDVAAR
+28 
-35 LYRYSFTDAL
+35 
-45 LIHAQRPDAT
+45 
-55 ACAEMELWNQK
+55 
-66 MSRWV
+66 
-71 NRGAKGIALL
+71 
-81 DDTGPR
+81 
-87 TKLRYVFD
+87 
-95 IADTHLVRGGKTPL
+95 
-109 LWNLDSHEHEQAIL
+109 
-123 DHLADTYGL
+123 
-132 SQTDSMNTALLE
+132 
-144 LAQQLTADN
+144 
-153 LDEAMD
+153 
-159 GLAYEVKDTFL
+159 
-170 EELDE
+170 
-175 DNIRVRFRELM
+175 
-186 TNSIFYTLSRRCG
+186 
-199 QEPLDVLDDDDF
+199 
-211 IRIVDFNKL
+211 
-220 PVLSFLGNAVSE
+220 
-232 QCEAVLFDIGREMRK
+232 
-247 IYKKEI
+247 
-253 TQQLEKSV
+253 
-261 DSLYNTNTDFSTLKR
+261 
-276 ETEENTTKGGQE
+276 
-288 NGVDVLPQGRLSVP
+288 
-302 ESGREG
+302 
-308 RAADHRE
+308 
-315 VRDAAQ
+315 
-321 DVPEREPQ
+321 
-329 ELVSEY
+329 
-335 ADERQAEPASGADR
+335 
-349 GSSGEPGGNPA
+349 
-360 GQSEREVSG
+360 
-369 TEQGERPAGMG
+369 
-380 GTPEQPDGDGRRDR
+380 
-394 FEGIGVQLTETTTEQ
+394 
-409 DLSEAEEEIAS
+409 
-420 AFSFPDLPTVEQQIR
+420 
-435 AIEEPIRARYAE
+435 
-447 KIALDSEVVDEV
+447 
-459 LRTGSNRSKGQ
+459 
-470 LRLIYNFMVEKT
+470 
-482 PEEYTE
+482 
-488 FVKNEYGTGGKGF
+488 
-501 EIGGAKYAVWFD
+501 
-513 DLGLRIAAGGTAK
+513 
-526 GGTIANASLSWE
+526 
-538 DVSNRIHELLRQGEY
+538 
-553 APQAVLDAARQNALQ
+553 
-568 EHAQT
+568 
-573 LAYMERDL
+573 MERDL

-715 LKDHYGIGGSSHAL
+715 LKEHYGIGGSSHAL

-741 RGIAL
+741 RGISL
-746 ERGPYGNPYASVHL
+746 ERGSYGNPDASVHL

-766 GRIDKLIRDS
+766 GRIDQLIRDS
-776 EYLKPADYSRMPVYE
+776 EYLKPADYSRMPAYE
-791 REQMAMRVMGFY
+791 RERMAMRVMGFY
-803 HHLSNE
+803 HHLPND

-824 KALVEKLADTEL
+824 KALVEKLEAPEQ
-836 SAELLEQM
+836 AVELLEQM

-854 SEEYERKA
+854 SGEYECKA

-877 IFPEKKQA
+877 IFPEKKRA

-890 PEQGQISMFDFMEQE
+890 PEQGQMSMFDFMEQE

-914 AAVENSQKAK
+914 AAVEEPRK
-924 VVARYQSTVMMQAG
+924 
-938 YIEDIAILQYPDGK
+938 EL
-952 FYNHYNYDE
+952 
-961 ETGTG
+961 
-966 TAETG
+966 
-971 PFNSLND
+971 
-978 AKAVVRQTREDAKA
+978 
-992 VESFENQPKQMYSR
+992 YSR

-1013 LDNNHLYRIERS
+1013 LDNDHLYRIERS
-1025 NAHDVYLKD
+1025 NAYDVYLKD

-1066 ADHTQKDSRSI
+1066 ADHTQKDSRCV

-1127 AVYSEAIDTWAH
+1127 ATYSEAIDTWAH

-1170 MDAPQWVRGIMVP
+1170 KDAPQWVRGIMVP
-1183 YAAEEKTVEPAL
+1183 YAAKEKAVEPTL

-1200 DAANEYNA
+1200 DEANEYNA
-1208 LKERYPDVLV
+1208 LKERYPDALV
-1218 GYEQYGNFEF
+1218 GYEQHGNFEF

-1233 KHVSELLGSKLLE
+1233 KRVSELLGSKLLE

-1257 GFPREQWVSQAM
+1257 GFPREQWASQAM

-1276 NVYLSGQ
+1276 SVYLSGQ

-1293 YFRREEYLPVNTI
+1293 YFRREEYLPINTT
-1306 IELDDREFRVDS
+1306 IELEDREFRVDS
-1318 VDFGNGTVSLQDMTL
+1318 VNFEQGTVSLQDMTL
-1333 AKEAWYPIFRT
+1333 AKEARYPIFRT
-1344 EPLEYIRHLYE
+1344 EPLEYIRHVYE

-1362 EAVEITVFTALY
+1362 EAVEITVFTALH

-1401 EELLNPDF
+1401 EDLLNPEF

-1435 MEPLIQQPMTPA
+1435 LEPLTQQPMTPA
-1447 EVNHARRQHNLPLDS
+1447 EANNARRKHNLPLDS
-1462 EAETEQPVQPKQE
+1462 EAETELPAQPKQE

-1489 GPKTKY
+1489 GPKAKY

-1537 ENNAEWSKEYA
+1537 EKNADWAKEYA
-1548 ELQSLLTADEY
+1548 ELKSLLPADEY
-1559 KEARASTLN
+1559 SEARASTLN

-1579 MYEALGN
+1579 MYEALSN

-1603 FMGLVPD
+1603 FMGLVPE
-1610 SMEKIRMYGVEL
+1610 SMENIKMYGVEL
-1622 DSISG
+1622 DNVSG

-1737 NANTGVVAD
+1737 NANTSVVAD

-1761 DWVDLGETPEGYSI
+1761 EWVDLGTTPEGYPI

-1797 GKQETTVKPI
+1797 GKRETTVKPI

-1813 QQLKEAISSIHATI
+1813 QQLKAAVENIHAEI
-1827 TEPEISDDELDVQEE
+1827 TEPEITDDELDQNAE
-1842 PIPADPSVKNFSFT
+1842 PLPADPNVKNFSYT
-1856 NVDGQIYYR
+1856 NVDGQVYYR
-1865 ENSFMNKV
+1865 ENSYMNKV
-1873 ELPAVTAERVLGMI
+1873 DLPAVTAERVLGMI
-1887 ALRETTRKLLDCQ
+1887 ALRETTQKLLDCQ
-1900 LHDGSDAEVQ
+1900 LHDGTDAEVE
-1910 LLQNE
+1910 LLQGK
-1915 LKQQY
+1915 LKDQY
-1920 TAFKA
+1920 KRFTA

-1950 LEILDEEKNLKR
+1950 LEILDEDKNLKR

-1997 VDIPFM
+1997 VDVPFM
-2003 VQLCGKPEQEIT
+2003 AELCGKTEQEVT
-2015 DELAGAIFRNPVTQQ
+2015 EELAGVIFRNPVTQA
-2030 WETSDEYLSGNVREK
+2030 WVTADEYLSGNVREK
-2045 LATAETFAANH
+2045 LAMAETFAANH
-2056 AEYQINVD
+2056 LEYQVNVE
-2064 YLKRVQPKDLD
+2064 YLKRVQPKDLN

-2087 VKPEYITQFMKEV
+2087 IKAEYITDFMEQV
-2100 FKTPNYYAGIDIKA
+2100 FKTPSYYIGSSIKA

-2132 GNPLVTNT
+2132 SNPRVTNT
-2140 YGTLRVNAYKLL
+2140 YGTMRVNGYRLL

-2163 YDTIHDADGDHRV
+2163 YDTVYEDGKERRV
-2176 LNKQETMLAQQ
+2176 LNKKETMLAQQ
-2187 AQESIR
+2187 AQEAIR
-2193 EAFKQWIFKDLDRR
+2193 DAFKQWIFKDLDRR
-2207 EDLCATYNRIFN
+2207 EELCKVYNERFN
-2219 AIRPREYDGSHIR
+2219 AIRPREYDGSHIK
-2232 FEGMTPEISLMPH
+2232 FVGMTPEISLMPH

-2282 LGLSQKNLYVVPNHL
+2282 LGLAQKNLYVVPNHL

-2326 RKQFC
+2326 RKKFC

-2341 IVIGHSQFERVPLSP
+2341 VIIGHSQFERIPLSP
-2356 ERQKA
+2356 ERQKSM
-2361 IIERQIDDI
+2361 IERQIQDI
-2370 TLALADARSEDSRS
+2370 TFAIAEAKAEDDGKS

-2396 LEAKLQKLNDQTRK
+2396 LQAKLQKLNDQSRK
-2410 DDVVTFEELG
+2410 DDVVTFEQLG

-2465 DELTGGKGVT
+2465 DEITGGKGVT

-2495 LQYDTLQKM
+2495 LQYDTLQKLHL
-2504 GLSHF
+2504 GHF
-2509 DDWAAS
+2509 DSWAAS

-2564 LPVPQA
+2564 LPVPEA

-2583 EEMVSSFADRAEAV
+2583 QEMVSSFADRAERV
-2597 RNGNVNPKFDN
+2597 RNGNVDPRTDN

-2625 MNDMLPDEPESKVNR
+2625 INDLLPDEPESKVNL
-2640 CVDNAFKVWEESAPD
+2640 CVENAYQVWEESTPD
-2655 RGTQLIFCDLS
+2655 KSTQLIFCDLS

-2688 VPREEVAFIHEYN
+2688 IPREEIAFIHEAN
-2701 TETKKAD
+2701 TETKKAE
-2708 LFAKVRAGQV
+2708 LFAKVRSGQV
-2718 RILMGSTPKLGA
+2718 RILLGSTPKLGA

-2762 QGNRNKQVKIYRY
+2762 QGNRNQKVKIFRY

-2815 ALSYAEI
+2815 ALTYAEI

-2845 KLLKANHTSQIYS
+2845 KLMRANHTSQIYS
-2858 LESDIARRYPREI
+2858 LESDIARRYPAEI
-2871 AVAQGQIE
+2871 TAAKERIAGLKADLAV
-2879 ALKTDMEAAKPLL
+2879 AKPLL
-2892 VQDKDH
+2892 EQDKEK
-2898 FSMEISGKVYTERK
+2898 FSITVEDRVYTDRK
-2912 EAGAAIIE
+2912 EAGSAILAA
-2920 ACKALKAAGTEGRIG
+2920 CAAMKIAKTEGQIADLG
-2935 SYGAFELHSR
+2935 GFAISSR
-2945 FDNFDKVFRLSIKGA
+2945 FDAFAQTFKLTIKRQSSYTIELG
-2960 WNYSMEVG
+2960 S
-2968 KDPQGNILRV
+2968 DPAGNIQRIL
-2978 TNALSGIER
+2978 NALASIEKT
-2987 ALPQV
+2987 LPQV
-2992 ERRLETLEQ
+2992 ERRLETLQQ
-3001 QLAQAKEE
+3001 QLAEAKEE
-3009 AKRPFAQEA
+3009 VQRPFPQEA
-3018 ELAEKSAR
+3018 ELNEKSAR
-3026 LAELNSL
+3026 LAELNAL
-3033 LNMDEKGSE
+3033 LDMDEKG
-3042 DALGVDEDAAETEVA
+3042 DDAALGMDEEVTDSELPAPKREIERSA
-3057 DRPRQPV
+3057 DSVKRP
-3064 NYAGRVAERTA
+3064 
-3075 DNVRKP
+3075 
-3081 SVLAQLHAK
+3081 SILAQLHEK
-3090 QAERSAEPQKS
+3090 QAERMAEPKPQK
-3101 QKRKSHDMEL
+3101 KKSHDMEL